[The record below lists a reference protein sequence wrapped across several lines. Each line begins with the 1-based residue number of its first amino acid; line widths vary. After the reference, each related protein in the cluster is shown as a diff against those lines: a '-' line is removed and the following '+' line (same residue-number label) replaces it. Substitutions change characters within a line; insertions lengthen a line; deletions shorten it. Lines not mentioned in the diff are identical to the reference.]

1 MYCRKCGAELKDG
14 DIFCP
19 KCGQK
24 VEEEVHQETV
34 RQEVVF
40 KRQRDESL
48 CNVGF
53 IFCVIG
59 TVVLGFAIFPLL
71 WCIPMTTSFSEKAK
85 YGEKVG
91 VGFKICTLLFVS
103 FIAGILL
110 FCRNENNYD

>member
-59 TVVLGFAIFPLL
+59 TVVMGFAIIPLI
-71 WCIPMTTSFSEKAK
+71 WCIPMTIYVYNAIKDKKPMSV
-85 YGEKVG
+85 GLKVC
-91 VGFKICTLLFVS
+91 VLLFVS
-103 FIAGILL
+103 LIGGIFLL
-110 FCRNENNYD
+110 LGDPDE